1 MSGRASGHKVRGKEN
16 IMDFENKE
24 FNSNEDIVEVG
35 LMFLDNRTYTYNGKR
50 TNIAKLTVPTAQMA
64 IEMYEKYFDAMYGND
79 ETFTKAFDKIY
90 EAYKSGIDIYLGC
103 WCYPKPCHASIIAKK
118 LQRKLIKEKMKTR

>member
-1 MSGRASGHKVRGKEN
+1 MGKINIVNISQSDIDYSQEPGFFYVGRSKG
-16 IMDFENKE
+16 NKSPLG
-24 FNSNEDIVEVG
+24 NP
-35 LMFLDNRTYTYNGKR
+35 YTYNGKR

-64 IEMYEKYFDAMYGND
+64 IEMYDKYFDAMYGND

>member
-1 MSGRASGHKVRGKEN
+1 
-16 IMDFENKE
+16 MDFENKE
-24 FNSNEDIVEVG
+24 SNSNEDIVEVG